1 MGYRATMSDHINNL
15 QKPFGFSGMD
25 LKWLNLLPVSFN
37 FVILELF
44 AQKGDCFDVLMTMCW

>member
-1 MGYRATMSDHINNL
+1 MSDHINNL

-37 FVILELF
+37 FVILELL
-44 AQKGDCFDVLMTMCW
+44 AEKGDCFDVLMAMCW